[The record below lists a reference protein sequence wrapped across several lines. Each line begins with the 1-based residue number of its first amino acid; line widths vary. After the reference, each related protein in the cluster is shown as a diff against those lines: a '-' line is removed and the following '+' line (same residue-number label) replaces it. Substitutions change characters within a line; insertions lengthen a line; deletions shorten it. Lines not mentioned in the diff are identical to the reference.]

1 MIEQTAELAE
11 MIEQT
16 ASLAE
21 MIEQT
26 AELVEMIERTTKI
39 DRTEE
44 LSLFRFGFDDSACHT
59 AMGFFTEA
67 VSISRSVWLF

>member
-11 MIEQT
+11 MIERMCWHQRT
-16 ASLAE
+16 R
-21 MIEQT
+21 M
-26 AELVEMIERTTKI
+26 VETTKI

-59 AMGFFTEA
+59 AMGFPGLASLAEMIDMGLA
-67 VSISRSVWLF
+67 SLAEMIE